1 MESWSQKQESIAQDI
16 QHLYHQL
23 HQPKKRVECVVTQ
36 HLSDSESGSEYES
49 LSESLPSDSES
60 APSETNHGASEVE
73 LSSMDFDNVREK
85 SVAKSTGAK
94 KVHIMNTKSSR
105 TTGSSSKDLKK
116 MRLEAKYA
124 SLSESLPSES
134 ETEPNQ
140 GTSECEQ
147 ASMDFDQ
154 VREESIEEES
164 GAKSKRTKKTHIMK
178 KKSSRT
184 TGSSS
189 KDLTKMLL
197 RAKTQQKKLQ
207 AAKAQVS
214 PDGSTKSLA
223 SIFALAQAKRIARQH
238 RQKTHVMKTNTSSK
252 HPAMES

>member
-1 MESWSQKQESIAQDI
+1 MESCSQKQESIAQDI

-23 HQPKKRVECVVTQ
+23 HQPKKRVESVVPQ

-60 APSETNHGASEVE
+60 VSSALNHGASGVE
-73 LSSMDFDNVREK
+73 PSSMDFDNVREE
-85 SVAKSTGAK
+85 SGAK
-94 KVHIMNTKSSR
+94 NKGVKKTSIMNKKPSR
-105 TTGSSSKDLKK
+105 TTGSSSKDLTK
-116 MRLEAKYA
+116 MRLGAKYA
-124 SLSESLPSES
+124 SLSKSQPSES
-134 ETEPNQ
+134 ELVSTEPNQ

-164 GAKSKRTKKTHIMK
+164 GAKIKGTKKTHIMK

-189 KDLTKMLL
+189 NDLTKMLL
-197 RAKTQQKKLQ
+197 RAKTQQKKIQ

-214 PDGSTKSLA
+214 PDGSSKSLA

-238 RQKTHVMKTNTSSK
+238 RQKTNTSSK
-252 HPAMES
+252 HPS